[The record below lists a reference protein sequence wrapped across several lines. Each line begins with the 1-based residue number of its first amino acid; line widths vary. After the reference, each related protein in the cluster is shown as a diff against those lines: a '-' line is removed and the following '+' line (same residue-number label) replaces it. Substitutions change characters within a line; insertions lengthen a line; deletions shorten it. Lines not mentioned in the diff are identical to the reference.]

1 MTETEKYLDLYAQT
15 VFAHAALPAGWPAHF
30 WIITAYPPTGEAAP
44 SAARLAELDAALVD
58 ALRAEGA
65 DALHRVTGGSP
76 DGAHTEPGW
85 AAALSTEA
93 AMRLGR
99 QFRQVAIFR
108 VEAGRLAVV
117 DCENG
122 RVFELARGM

>member
-15 VFAHAALPAGWPAHF
+15 VFAHAPFPAGWPARF

-44 SAARLAELDAALVD
+44 SAARLAELDAALVE

-65 DALHRVTGGSP
+65 DALHLVTGGSP
-76 DGAHTEPGW
+76 DGAHAEPGW

-93 AMRLGR
+93 ALRLGR

-108 VEAGRLAVV
+108 VDAGRLAVV